1 MTGLIDCNNFFVSC
15 ERVFNPRLRGIPVAV
30 LSNNDGCIV
39 ALSNEAKAVGLRRG
53 DPYFKVADLCRRQ
66 GVATLSGNHRLYG
79 DISSR
84 VMATIASVVGGV
96 HVYSV
101 DECFIDFSGWSGE
114 LLEKTAREIVR
125 RVRRNTG
132 LPTSLGIAPTCTL
145 AKTASRF
152 AKKYPA
158 YRGVCAIDSEY
169 KRRRALELT
178 DIRDVWGIGRRL
190 VRRLA
195 NYGISKAIHLADR
208 TQDDVEQMLNITG
221 MRTWRELNGE
231 PCISVDSVGAGSEQ
245 HQKQICCTRSFGSN
259 LTGFDMLAD
268 AMASFATIISRRL
281 RERNLA
287 AAGVSVFIHTNAMR
301 DDLPQYYNSAYRPLA
316 EPSND
321 TMTIAVAATDALRSI
336 FRKGFG
342 YKRAGIFIT
351 ELSDVRS
358 IQPSLFSDAET
369 REKRRRLMAV
379 VDSLNASSLSHD
391 RVHIASYMPLES
403 CVRCEHRS
411 ADFSTRLEDVIK
423 VRTSI

>member
-1 MTGLIDCNNFFVSC
+1 MRARVQPAPARYSRGRAEQQRWLHSGALQRGQGRGAAPRRHLLQGRRPVQASRSGYAVGQPQALRRYIEPRHGHDSFGCRRGACVFCGRVLHRFQRV
-15 ERVFNPRLRGIPVAV
+15 ERRASGENSPRDSAPRAPQHGYSHLARHSAHVHAGK
-30 LSNNDGCIV
+30 DGV
-39 ALSNEAKAVGLRRG
+39 ALRK
-53 DPYFKVADLCRRQ
+53 
-66 GVATLSGNHRLYG
+66 
-79 DISSR
+79 
-84 VMATIASVVGGV
+84 
-96 HVYSV
+96 
-101 DECFIDFSGWSGE
+101 
-114 LLEKTAREIVR
+114 
-125 RVRRNTG
+125 
-132 LPTSLGIAPTCTL
+132 
-145 AKTASRF
+145 
-152 AKKYPA
+152 
-158 YRGVCAIDSEY
+158 EY
-169 KRRRALELT
+169 KRRRAIELT